1 MTKKELRAQYHSMT
15 GKQSHASHHDVYD
28 YAEWL
33 EDQLLKVNVVFKIEG
48 SQLLTILK
56 NQSNP
61 TDTVLEVQSSKLGN
75 RSTKM

>member
-1 MTKKELRAQYHSMT
+1 MTKKELRVQYHSMT
-15 GKQSHASHHDVYD
+15 GKESHASHHHVYD

-48 SQLLTILK
+48 SKLLTILK

-61 TDTVLEVQSSKLGN
+61 KNTVLEVQNGKLGN
-75 RSTKM
+75 HSTKM

>member
-1 MTKKELRAQYHSMT
+1 MTKKELRTQYHSMT
-15 GKQSHASHHDVYD
+15 GKQPYASDDVND

-61 TDTVLEVQSSKLGN
+61 TDTVLEVQSGKIGSK
-75 RSTKM
+75 STKM